1 MTEAFSINKLSD
13 LAGVSHNTM
22 RKKLKVAGAK
32 PDADGKYDLG
42 VAIRSLL
49 ASQDIA
55 EERKGLIAAQR
66 ERIELENKISC
77 GEWVHTRQVYQEYE
91 GIFVAIRQTVLASHL
106 NDQEKCDLL
115 RELRHD
121 LESADPVKESKE

>member
-1 MTEAFSINKLSD
+1 MNEAFSINKLSD

-49 ASQDIA
+49 GFQDIA

-66 ERIELENKISC
+66 ERVELENEVSR
-77 GEWVHTRQVYQEYE
+77 GGLVHTSEVYKAYE

-106 NDQEKCDLL
+106 SDEEKCELL

-121 LESADPVKESKE
+121 LVSAQPVEE